1 MANLARNAVVGPRL
15 RHARI
20 VQALLSDD
28 GFRLAFG
35 IATLGGI
42 LVFTITCRWHLPIGL
57 GLAAVV
63 GVLAGVRTNAH
74 LAAALVAG
82 VAVLAAGTRVSHGRR
97 LGVRLA
103 TTLPGALLI
112 SAAVPHDFPGWMR
125 AFAIGATVATAPLAV
140 ASDRHVPRATY
151 VLLAISALGVYWC
164 IPDTEQARALVG
176 AMMPIAVLGLASH
189 RGPGPAGVGAV
200 TGLLVWTAT
209 VGGVGR
215 PGSVIGATA
224 CLGVLLVVPIA
235 DGAGLVPVTAA
246 HLALVVVSARGA
258 GRLESALAA
267 SVVVATA
274 LGVAV
279 AGLRLAARRS
289 SRRG

>member
-1 MANLARNAVVGPRL
+1 M
-15 RHARI
+15 RHART
-20 VQALLSDD
+20 VEALLSDD
-28 GFRLAFG
+28 GFRVAFVV
-35 IATLGGI
+35 ATLGGI
-42 LVFTITCRWHLPIGL
+42 LAVTVTRRWHLPIGL

-82 VAVLAAGTRVSHGRR
+82 VAVLAAGTRIAQVRR

-103 TTLPGALLI
+103 ATVPGALLI

-140 ASDRHVPRATY
+140 ASNRHIPRATY
-151 VLLAISALGVYWC
+151 ALLAVSALGVYWC
-164 IPDTEQARALVG
+164 VPDTEQALALAG
-176 AMMPIAVLGLASH
+176 AMMPTAVLGLASR
-189 RGPGPAGVGAV
+189 RGPSPAGVGAV

-215 PGSVIGATA
+215 AGSVIGATA

-235 DGAGLVPVTAA
+235 NGAGLLPVTAA

-267 SVVVATA
+267 SVVVAAA